1 MSIQIV
7 KLPAVINQTG
17 LGKSTIYL
25 KMSLGEFPKPI
36 RLGKRSVGWISE
48 EIDAW
53 VESRI
58 AHSRGVHDNDS

>member
-58 AHSRGVHDNDS
+58 ADSRGVHDNDS